1 VRLVPVA
8 GAPAWNA
15 ARYEAFSHVRAFTDR
30 TPPSAVS
37 GLTATGGDTNTI
49 DLAWRPASDDTGVD
63 HYEVYG
69 STDPRFSAGPAT
81 LLGTT
86 RTEGFRHAGLGLRQ
100 TWYYRVRAVDT
111 SGNAGPLSS
120 PASAG
125 TGSTVR
131 YEAESL
137 LPATESTDPAVAQG
151 NCCGASWSDG
161 TQIWFQASK
170 APSHFSVRVDVPQ
183 DGTYALS
190 ELYTRARDYGIHT
203 VAVDGHVAGAPV
215 DGYSPDLIGDTRAD
229 LGAVSLTRGTHT
241 LTWTVT
247 GKNPSSSGFFA
258 GIDVVALELQGS

>member
-1 VRLVPVA
+1 LVPVA

-15 ARYEAFSHVRAFTDR
+15 ARYEAFSHVRAFADR
-30 TPPSAVS
+30 RPPSAVT

-49 DLAWRPASDDTGVD
+49 SLAWKPASDDTGVD
-63 HYEVYG
+63 QYEVYG
-69 STDPRFSAGPAT
+69 STDPSFAIGPAT
-81 LLGTT
+81 LLGTPKS
-86 RTEGFRHAGLGLRQ
+86 EGFRHDGLGLRE
-100 TWYYRVRAVDT
+100 TWYYRVRAIDG
-111 SGNAGPLSS
+111 SGNAGPVSS
-120 PASAG
+120 VASAI

-137 LPATESTDPAVAQG
+137 LPATESTDPAVGQG
-151 NCCGASWSDG
+151 SCCGASWSG
-161 TQIWFQASK
+161 GAQIWFQASK
-170 APSHFSVRVDVPQ
+170 APSHFSVHFDAPQ
-183 DGTYALS
+183 DGTYDLS
-190 ELYTRARDYGIHT
+190 ELYTSARDYGVHE

-215 DGYSPDLIGDTRAD
+215 DGYSPDLIGDTKAD